1 MVPLVVIGIFSFTG
15 SFAIGNYI
23 TGYILRRSIFM
34 EHLYPVELKEGK
46 KNSLVSFY
54 NRVKVV
60 TIPNT
65 EEYSPTVKSEMWYN
79 KTDYLRFSKEYSIY
93 KKYNSI

>member
-1 MVPLVVIGIFSFTG
+1 MVPLVVVGIFSFTG
-15 SFAIGNYI
+15 SFAIGNYV
-23 TGYILRRSIFM
+23 TGCILRRTISI
-34 EHLYPVELKEGK
+34 EDLYPSDKKEKKEL
-46 KNSLVSFY
+46 SLVSFY

-60 TIPNT
+60 TIPNV

-79 KTDYLRFSKEYSIY
+79 KDDYARFSKEYYIY

>member
-23 TGYILRRSIFM
+23 TGYILRRVISM
-34 EHLYPVELKEGK
+34 EDLYPMEIKEAK
-46 KNSLVSFY
+46 KKSLVSFY

-60 TIPNT
+60 NIPNT

-79 KTDYLRFSKEYSIY
+79 KSDYLRFSQEYSIY